1 MDDINSNKAS
11 VAETGASAAIDKRKT
26 IGLYVSLNHEKPS
39 TSRVD
44 DAKALILYWI
54 KNCSIIIKINYSH
67 PIYKSTNNT
76 NHIEKLELPLLS
88 HTRTL

>member
-1 MDDINSNKAS
+1 MDDINSNNAS

-54 KNCSIIIKINYSH
+54 KNCSIIIKISYSH
-67 PIYKSTNNT
+67 PISISQQTIQAILKS
-76 NHIEKLELPLLS
+76 
-88 HTRTL
+88 